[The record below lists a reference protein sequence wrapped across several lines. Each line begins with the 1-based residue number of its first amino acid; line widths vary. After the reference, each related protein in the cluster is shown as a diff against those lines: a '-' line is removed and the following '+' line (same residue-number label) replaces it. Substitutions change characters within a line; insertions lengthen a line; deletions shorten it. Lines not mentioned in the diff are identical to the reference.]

1 MGSPPIDLRDHA
13 RRTKRQLIAGGLIL
27 IFILGTVLI
36 AVTYGTPAAACGL
49 AFLLFAMIPVG
60 LVSLVLYVLQW
71 LVNRSEK
78 GDS

>member
-1 MGSPPIDLRDHA
+1 M
-13 RRTKRQLIAGGLIL
+13 
-27 IFILGTVLI
+27 
-36 AVTYGTPAAACGL
+36 TYGTPAAACGL